1 MLSRATDP
9 LVRAVGRLPA
19 TVYTKLLVA
28 FLGTVVLLV
37 VVMVLGLRVLGDS
50 NDRVHKLGTLQLRTT
65 AFRELQTDSAQLR
78 GLLAL
83 RAGGCDLSLWF
94 SVPCSAAPISSVT
107 LTAIDQTIATTLAR
121 LGPATNEAN
130 FGFVPSGDESAAL
143 EKIRQDHAQLS
154 DVMTKIAAFDQAGK
168 ASQGLQLAGESAEP
182 LVEDI
187 DGLTSD
193 LVSSTL
199 TETNALTAENRSAF
213 DDSQRLF
220 IAVAAAS
227 VVLAL
232 MLGYIL
238 SLSLVGPIRRM
249 ETRLAGIASGDFSG
263 RVEVPNRDELG
274 SLAANINVMN
284 EELGRLYQEV
294 ETASRHKSEFLANMS
309 HELRTPLN
317 AIIGFSQV
325 LREQMFGQLNEKQIE
340 YLDDILSSGQHLLN
354 LINDILD
361 LSKVEAG
368 RMELQPNSFALAD
381 TLAASMV
388 MVRERATRQGVALVT
403 EIDPAVGLIEG
414 DERKIKQV
422 LFNLLSNAVKFTPQG
437 GRITL
442 SARATGEAVEIAV
455 SDTGVGISAED
466 QGRIFDEFY
475 QVGPA
480 KTQEGT
486 GLGLALTKRLVE
498 LHHGELRVESAPGA
512 GSTFTVV
519 LPLRLQQPEPE
530 TTPLAPEE
538 PPLASEE
545 PVLS

>member
-1 MLSRATDP
+1 MLTRATDP
-9 LVRAVGRLPA
+9 LVGAVGRLPA
-19 TVYTKLLVA
+19 RVHTKLLVA
-28 FLGTVVLLV
+28 FVGTVVLLV
-37 VVMVLGLRVLGDS
+37 VVMVLGLRILGES
-50 NDRVHKLGTLQLRTT
+50 NDRVDRLGTLQLRTT

-78 GLLAL
+78 GLLGL
-83 RAGGCDLSLWF
+83 RAGGSDLSAWF
-94 SVPCSAAPISSVT
+94 SGPPSAAPKEV
-107 LTAIDQTIATTLAR
+107 LTAIDQTITTTLAR
-121 LGPATNEAN
+121 IGPATNEAN
-130 FGFVPSGDESAAL
+130 FGFLPSANESRAL
-143 EKIRQDHAQLS
+143 EQIRQDYAELS
-154 DVMTKIAAFDQAGK
+154 AVMARITAFDEAGQASEGFR
-168 ASQGLQLAGESAEP
+168 LAGDSAEP
-182 LVEDI
+182 LVFDL
-187 DGLTSD
+187 DGLSSG

-199 TETNALTAENRSAF
+199 AQTEHLIAENRSAF

-232 MLGYIL
+232 LLGYIL
-238 SLSLVGPIRRM
+238 SWSLVGPIRQM

-274 SLAANINVMN
+274 SLASNINAMN
-284 EELGRLYQEV
+284 DELGRLYKEL
-294 ETASRHKSEFLANMS
+294 EAASRHKSEFLANMS

-325 LREQMFGQLNEKQIE
+325 LREQMFGQLNEKQAE

-368 RMELQPNSFALAD
+368 RMELQPSVFSLAEV
-381 TLAASMV
+381 LAASLV
-388 MVRERATRQGVALVT
+388 MVRERATRQGVDLVT
-403 EIDPAVGLIEG
+403 KIDSAIGLVEA
-414 DERKIKQV
+414 DERKVKQV

-442 SARATGEAVEIAV
+442 AAHATDARVEITV
-455 SDTGVGISAED
+455 SDTGVGIGAAD
-466 QGRIFDEFY
+466 QARIFDEFY
-475 QVGPA
+475 QVGPG

-498 LHHGELRVESAPGA
+498 LHHGELSVESAPGA

-519 LPLRLQQPEPE
+519 LPLQLQQPRAEM
-530 TTPLAPEE
+530 AAQ
-538 PPLASEE
+538 ASEE

>member
-9 LVRAVGRLPA
+9 LVRAVGRIPA
-19 TVYTKLLVA
+19 TVHAKLLVA
-28 FLGTVVLLV
+28 FVGTVVLMV

-50 NDRVHKLGTLQLRTT
+50 NDRVDRLGGLQLRTT
-65 AFRELQTDSAQLR
+65 VFRELQTDSAQLR

-83 RAGGCDLSLWF
+83 RAGGSDVSAWV
-94 SVPCSAAPISSVT
+94 SGTSSAAPKEV
-107 LTAIDQTIATTLAR
+107 LTAVDRTIATTLAR
-121 LGPATNEAN
+121 IGPATNQAH
-130 FGFVPSGDESAAL
+130 FGFVPSVDESTAL
-143 EKIRQDHAQLS
+143 EQIQQDYTQLS
-154 DVMTKIAAFDQAGK
+154 DVMSKITAFDEAGQATE
-168 ASQGLQLAGESAEP
+168 AFRLAGDSAEP
-182 LVEDI
+182 LVFHL
-187 DGLTSD
+187 DGLTTG
-193 LVSSTL
+193 LLSSTL
-199 TETNALTAENRSAF
+199 AQTNDLITENRRAF

-232 MLGYIL
+232 LLGYIL
-238 SLSLVGPIRRM
+238 SWSLVGPIRRM
-249 ETRLAGIASGDFSG
+249 ETRLAGIAAGDFAG

-274 SLAANINVMN
+274 SLAANINAMN
-284 EELGRLYQEV
+284 DELGRLYAEL
-294 ETASRHKSEFLANMS
+294 EAASRHKSEFLANMS

-325 LREQMFGQLNEKQIE
+325 LREQMFGELNEKQAE

-368 RMELQPNSFALAD
+368 RMELQPSVFPLAD
-381 TLAASMV
+381 ALAASMV
-388 MVRERATRQGVALVT
+388 MVRERATRQGVDLVT
-403 EIDPAVGLIEG
+403 EIDPAVGLVEA

-442 SARATGEAVEIAV
+442 AARATDQAVEISV
-455 SDTGVGISAED
+455 TDTGIGISPND
-466 QGRIFDEFY
+466 QAQIFDEFY
-475 QVGPA
+475 QVGPG

-486 GLGLALTKRLVE
+486 GLGLALTRRLVE

-519 LPLRLQQPEPE
+519 LPVQLQQAASEA
-530 TTPLAPEE
+530 T
-538 PPLASEE
+538 PLASEAAV
-545 PVLS
+545 PS

>member
-1 MLSRATDP
+1 MLTRATDP
-9 LVRAVGRLPA
+9 LVGAVGRLPA
-19 TVYTKLLVA
+19 RVHTKLLVA
-28 FLGTVVLLV
+28 FVGTVVLLV
-37 VVMVLGLRVLGDS
+37 IVMVLGLRVLGES
-50 NDRVHKLGTLQLRTT
+50 NDRVDRLGTLQLRTT

-83 RAGGCDLSLWF
+83 RAGGPDLSAWF
-94 SVPCSAAPISSVT
+94 SGPPSAAPKEVLS
-107 LTAIDQTIATTLAR
+107 AIDGTITTTLAR
-121 LGPATNEAN
+121 IGPATNEAQ
-130 FGFVPSGDESAAL
+130 FGFVPSADEHAAL
-143 EKIRQDHAQLS
+143 EQIRQDYTQLS
-154 DVMTKIAAFDQAGK
+154 DVMREIAALDSAGQASK
-168 ASQGLQLAGESAEP
+168 AFQLAGDSAEP
-182 LVEDI
+182 LVFHL
-187 DGLTSD
+187 DGLTTG
-193 LVSSTL
+193 LASSTL
-199 TETNALTAENRSAF
+199 AQTNDLIAENRSAF

-232 MLGYIL
+232 LLGYIL
-238 SLSLVGPIRRM
+238 SWSLVGPIRRM

-274 SLAANINVMN
+274 SLASNINAMN
-284 EELGRLYQEV
+284 DELGRLYKEL
-294 ETASRHKSEFLANMS
+294 EAASRHKSEFLANMS

-325 LREQMFGQLNEKQIE
+325 LREQMFGELNEKQAE

-368 RMELQPNSFALAD
+368 RMELQPSVFPLAD
-381 TLAASMV
+381 LLEGSMV
-388 MVRERATRQGVALVT
+388 MVRERATRQGVDLIT
-403 EIDPAVGLIEG
+403 DIDPAVGVVEA

-422 LFNLLSNAVKFTPQG
+422 VFNLLSNAVKFTPQG

-442 SARATGEAVEIAV
+442 AARCTADAVEIAV
-455 SDTGVGISAED
+455 TDTGIGIGADD
-466 QGRIFDEFY
+466 QTRIFDEFY
-475 QVGPA
+475 QVGRA

-498 LHHGELRVESAPGA
+498 LHHGELHVESAPGA

-519 LPLRLQQPEPE
+519 LPLRLQPPQPDVAAR
-530 TTPLAPEE
+530 T
-538 PPLASEE
+538 SDE

>member
-1 MLSRATDP
+1 MLTRATDP
-9 LVRAVGRLPA
+9 LVGAVGRLPA
-19 TVYTKLLVA
+19 RVHTKLLVA
-28 FLGTVVLLV
+28 FVGTVVLLV
-37 VVMVLGLRVLGDS
+37 IVMVLGLRVLGES
-50 NDRVHKLGTLQLRTT
+50 NDRVDRLGTLQLRTT

-83 RAGGCDLSLWF
+83 RAGGPDLSAWF
-94 SVPCSAAPISSVT
+94 SGPPSAAPKEVLS
-107 LTAIDQTIATTLAR
+107 AIDGTITTTLAR
-121 LGPATNEAN
+121 IGPATNEAQ
-130 FGFVPSGDESAAL
+130 FGFVPSADEHAAL
-143 EKIRQDHAQLS
+143 EQIRQDYTELS
-154 DVMTKIAAFDQAGK
+154 DVMRQITALDNAGQASKAF
-168 ASQGLQLAGESAEP
+168 QLAGDGAEP
-182 LVEDI
+182 LVFHL
-187 DGLTSD
+187 DGLTTG
-193 LVSSTL
+193 LASSTL
-199 TETNALTAENRSAF
+199 AQTNDLIAANRSAF

-232 MLGYIL
+232 LLGYIL
-238 SLSLVGPIRRM
+238 SWSVVGPIRRM
-249 ETRLAGIASGDFSG
+249 ETRLAGIASGDFSS
-263 RVEVPNRDELG
+263 RVVVPNRDELG
-274 SLAANINVMN
+274 SLASNINAMN
-284 EELGRLYQEV
+284 DELGRLYKEL
-294 ETASRHKSEFLANMS
+294 EAASRHKSEFLANMS

-325 LREQMFGQLNEKQIE
+325 LREQMFGELNEKQAE

-368 RMELQPNSFALAD
+368 RMELQPSVFPLAD
-381 TLAASMV
+381 VLEGSMV
-388 MVRERATRQGVALVT
+388 MVRERATRQGVDLVT
-403 EIDPAVGLIEG
+403 DIDPAVGVVEA

-442 SARATGEAVEIAV
+442 AARCTADAVEIAV
-455 SDTGVGISAED
+455 TDTGIGIGADD
-466 QGRIFDEFY
+466 QARIFDEFY
-475 QVGPA
+475 QVGRA

-519 LPLRLQQPEPE
+519 LPLRLQ
-530 TTPLAPEE
+530 
-538 PPLASEE
+538 PPQSDMAARTSEE

>member
-19 TVYTKLLVA
+19 TMHTKLLVA
-28 FLGTVVLLV
+28 FVGTVVLLV
-37 VVMVLGLRVLGDS
+37 IVMVLGLRVLGES
-50 NDRVHKLGTLQLRTT
+50 NERVDRLGKLQLRTT
-65 AFRELQTDSAQLR
+65 VFRELQTDSAQLR

-83 RAGGCDLSLWF
+83 RAGGSDLSAWF
-94 SVPCSAAPISSVT
+94 SGPASAAPKEV
-107 LTAIDQTIATTLAR
+107 LTAVDRTIATTLAR
-121 LGPATNEAN
+121 IGPATNEAS
-130 FGFVPSGDESAAL
+130 FGFVPSGDESTAL
-143 EKIRQDHAQLS
+143 EQIRQDYTQLS
-154 DVMTKIAAFDQAGK
+154 DVMAKITAFDEAGQASEGFR
-168 ASQGLQLAGESAEP
+168 LAGDSAEP
-182 LVEDI
+182 LVFHL
-187 DGLTSD
+187 DGLTTG
-193 LVSSTL
+193 LASSTL
-199 TETNALTAENRSAF
+199 AQTNDLIAENRSAF
-213 DDSQRLF
+213 DDSQTLF

-232 MLGYIL
+232 LLGYIL
-238 SLSLVGPIRRM
+238 SWSLVGPIRRM

-274 SLAANINVMN
+274 SLASNINAMN
-284 EELGRLYQEV
+284 DELGRLYKEL
-294 ETASRHKSEFLANMS
+294 EAASRHKSEFLANMS

-317 AIIGFSQV
+317 AIIGFSQI
-325 LREQMFGQLNEKQIE
+325 LREQMFGELNERQAE

-368 RMELQPNSFALAD
+368 RMELQPSVFPLAD
-381 TLAASMV
+381 VLAGSMV
-388 MVRERATRQGVALVT
+388 MVRERATRQGVDLIT
-403 EIDPAVGLIEG
+403 DIDPAVGLVEG

-442 SARATGEAVEIAV
+442 AAHCTAAAVEITV
-455 SDTGVGISAED
+455 SDTGIGIGADD
-466 QGRIFDEFY
+466 QARIFDEFY
-475 QVGPA
+475 QVGRA

-498 LHHGELRVESAPGA
+498 LHQGELRVESAPGA

-519 LPLRLQQPEPE
+519 LPLHLQ
-530 TTPLAPEE
+530 
-538 PPLASEE
+538 PPQSGIAARTSEE